1 MLTAQKAHTNG
12 NDFLLVEGSQ
22 HKPDELV
29 QKIAHRRTGI
39 GCDQVLFYQ
48 KKNNIAQVT
57 FFNQDG
63 SKAALCLNGVYAL
76 ANHLIR
82 QSPISW
88 QIETQHH
95 TFTSHISNDQLH
107 VAFRQEIIL
116 DYRPIERLFV
126 ERVPTLNRAFFI
138 SVGNHHLVLPEANL
152 GTLELPELAKEIE
165 TKGLFP
171 DGINISTFKQQNLET
186 QMQTHERGVGLTL
199 GCGSAALAVFA
210 HQLQQ
215 HSKHQAITI
224 KQPGGTVVFEKKQE
238 NFYMH
243 AHSQVIA
250 TVEINS

>member
-1 MLTAQKAHTNG
+1 MLIAQKAHTNG
-12 NDFLLVEGSQ
+12 NDFILIEGS
-22 HKPDELV
+22 HDEPSKLV
-29 QKIAHRRTGI
+29 KKIAHRRTGI

-48 KKNNIAQVT
+48 KKNDIAQVT

-76 ANHLIR
+76 ANYLIT
-82 QSPISW
+82 QSPINW
-88 QIETQHH
+88 QIKTQHH

-107 VAFRQEIIL
+107 VAFCQEIIL
-116 DYRPIERLFV
+116 DYRPVERLFV
-126 ERVPTLNRAFFI
+126 EKVPTLNNAFFI
-138 SVGNHHLVLPEANL
+138 SVGNHHLVLPEAEL
-152 GTLELPELAKEIE
+152 RALELPELAKQIE
-165 TKGLFP
+165 AKALFP
-171 DGINISTFKQQNLET
+171 DGINISTFKQKNLET
-186 QMQTHERGVGLTL
+186 QMKTHERGVGLTL

-215 HSKHQAITI
+215 HPKHQAITI